1 MYKTKIFKQYFLSIL
16 FLMFTFQLFCQK
28 DFMLYHSEGIFQKHN
43 LNPTFSTTDEKI
55 HLGIPVLS
63 NLNFGVS
70 NGAFTIADLI
80 RKRSDDS
87 LIFDYENALSNL
99 RAFNLVD
106 VDFQTDWLTFGIHFK
121 QNFFSFSVSEHVKS
135 RFTVPK
141 DLPQFLWEG
150 NGKSFLGNR
159 ASFDGIS
166 INFIAY
172 REFALGYSRKV
183 NESLTIGGRFKFLQG
198 HANLN
203 TKRLNLGI
211 YTDDKTYDL
220 TVDGGGRVLSSGIF
234 PFIENDIQ
242 INDLI
247 FNNNYGFALDLGV
260 NYEINKWNF
269 SASLLDFGIIR
280 WKNYNQVYDIYP
292 FEVVYQ
298 GVPLE
303 TFFDNAEESIQQLVD
318 SLEGVFT
325 PAENNR
331 AYTTPLYARVF
342 LGANYTVNEKLN
354 VSFLYNAEFVNR
366 KHLRQG
372 VSLAAN
378 YKVLKWLSTSMAY
391 TIYNRSFSNIGLG
404 LTMHGGPVQFYI
416 MTDNTL
422 GLIIP
427 DKVRNWHLRFGFNFR
442 I

>member
-1 MYKTKIFKQYFLSIL
+1 MSDLKLESTLLASCSIANINRSLASIL
-16 FLMFTFQLFCQK
+16 
-28 DFMLYHSEGIFQKHN
+28 
-43 LNPTFSTTDEKI
+43 PPVFS
-55 HLGIPVLS
+55 S
-63 NLNFGVS
+63 VS
-70 NGAFTIADLI
+70 F
-80 RKRSDDS
+80 
-87 LIFDYENALSNL
+87 
-99 RAFNLVD
+99 
-106 VDFQTDWLTFGIHFK
+106 W
-121 QNFFSFSVSEHVKS
+121 NFFSFSVSEHVKS

-159 ASFDGIS
+159 ASFDGVS
-166 INFIAY
+166 INFMAY
-172 REFALGYSRKV
+172 REFALGYNRKV